1 MTRWGR
7 LLTLALAIWASVSLT
22 VPADDPPI
30 GAGDLPSDLNYL
42 SQLNMGLKARRP
54 VEFDYIK
61 QVVCLVD
68 QGLLPKTLVD
78 TTFVW
83 AYKKPTRRLQYFQ
96 FALQARAN
104 QLGYPTPDLN
114 NQAVGSEIQQQ
125 TTGSGQ

>member
-1 MTRWGR
+1 MGR
-7 LLTLALAIWASVSLT
+7 RGLGLLLALVFCGALAGSAT
-22 VPADDPPI
+22 ADDPI
-30 GAGDLPSDLNYL
+30 GAGGLSSDLDYL

-61 QVVCLVD
+61 QVVAMVD

-96 FALQARAN
+96 FALRSRAT
-104 QLGYPTPDLN
+104 QLGYPTPDLS
-114 NQAVGSEIQQQ
+114 NQSVGNEIPQQEAS
-125 TTGSGQ
+125 SGQ